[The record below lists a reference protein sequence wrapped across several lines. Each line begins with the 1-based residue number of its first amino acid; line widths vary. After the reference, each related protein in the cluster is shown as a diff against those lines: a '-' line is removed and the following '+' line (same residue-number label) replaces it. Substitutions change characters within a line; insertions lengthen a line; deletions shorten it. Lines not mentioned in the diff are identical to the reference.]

1 MKFII
6 GGEDWVSFFER
17 MTYDG
22 AIGIFYNG
30 TWNGVLA
37 YIIMGL
43 ICVLAVIGLI
53 TIIKSLFKPKKPK
66 MSDSERWMKT
76 GKWK

>member
-43 ICVLAVIGLI
+43 VCILAIIGLI
-53 TIIKSLFKPKKPK
+53 TVIKSLLKPKKPK

>member
-6 GGEDWVSFFER
+6 GGEDWISFFER

-37 YIIMGL
+37 YIIVGL
-43 ICVLAVIGLI
+43 ICVFAVIGLI
-53 TIIKSLFKPKKPK
+53 SVISIIFRPRKSK
-66 MSDSERWMKT
+66 MSASEKWIKT
-76 GKWK
+76 GKW

>member
-30 TWNGVLA
+30 TWHGVLA
-37 YIIMGL
+37 YIIVGL
-43 ICVLAVIGLI
+43 ICLFAVIGLI
-53 TIIKSLFKPKKPK
+53 SVIRLIFRPKKSK
-66 MSDSERWMKT
+66 MSADEKWFKT
-76 GKWK
+76 GKW

>member
-6 GGEDWVSFFER
+6 GGEDWSGFFER

-30 TWNGVLA
+30 TWHGVLA
-37 YIIMGL
+37 YIIFAL
-43 ICVLAVIGLI
+43 ICLLAVIGLI
-53 TIIKSLFKPKKPK
+53 TVIRMIFRPRKPK
-66 MSDSERWMKT
+66 MSATDKWMKT
-76 GKWK
+76 GKL

>member
-6 GGEDWVSFFER
+6 GGEDWTTFFER

-30 TWNGVLA
+30 TWHGVLA
-37 YIIMGL
+37 YIIVGL
-43 ICVLAVIGLI
+43 ICLLAVIGLI
-53 TIIKSLFKPKKPK
+53 TIISRIFRPKKSK
-66 MSDSERWMKT
+66 MSPTDKWMKT
-76 GKWK
+76 GKL